1 MVENKDVV
9 IVGGGPAGLA
19 AALELKHKGIEDIL
33 IVEREDK
40 LGGILKQCIHDGF
53 GLTHFKETLSG
64 PEYADRFIKEVKKE
78 KIDYITDATV
88 IDVNNEKIVTA
99 ATRDGLKQ
107 YKAKAVVL
115 TMGCRE
121 RTRGAISTP
130 GTRPAGIYNAGVA
143 QRYINLTNTM
153 VGKKVVILG
162 SGDIGLIMAR
172 RLTLEGAKVEA
183 VIELSPYANGLPRNI
198 EQCLNDYNIPLYL
211 SHTITNIEGKSRLEA
226 VVVSKVDEVTK
237 KVIPGTQKRYECDTL
252 ILSIGL
258 IPENELSLK
267 AGVVLDPRTKGAV
280 VDENYQTSVEGIFA
294 AGNVL
299 QVHDLV
305 DFVSLEAERLADHVC
320 EYINDGK
327 LAESSINIEAGENI
341 NHTIPQKISGTKDF
355 VLSFRVRKPFKEC
368 KVDIMQDGEVIKT
381 KKYKKAI
388 ALMEN
393 YHKTNTADARSANLL
408 SNLHNN
414 LSTAYLF
421 RKKLEEAVSEL
432 KTAFTVRR
440 EYASLGLIEN
450 NDTLQQTL
458 SLANMLV
465 QNKEYDSALE
475 IIDFCE
481 STIDEVM
488 GRNNLDYGM
497 CEFYRGVIAYTRSQ
511 PVIAEQHLLNA
522 DAVFHAVMNENPDND
537 YSKSTA
543 RYLYSLYMRWG
554 KKELAEQYK
563 KILISTH

>member
-53 GLTHFKETLSG
+53 GLTRFKETLSG
-64 PEYADRFIKEVKKE
+64 PEYAYRFIKEVEKE

-237 KVIPGTQKRYECDTL
+237 KVIPGTEKRYECDTL

-327 LAESSINIEAGENI
+327 LTQSTINIEACENI

-368 KVDIMQDGEVIKT
+368 RVDIMQDGEVIKT

-388 ALMEN
+388 PAEM
-393 YHKTNTADARSANLL
+393 
-408 SNLHNN
+408 
-414 LSTAYLF
+414 
-421 RKKLEEAVSEL
+421 
-432 KTAFTVRR
+432 
-440 EYASLGLIEN
+440 
-450 NDTLQQTL
+450 
-458 SLANMLV
+458 V
-465 QNKEYDSALE
+465 Q
-475 IIDFCE
+475 I
-481 STIDEVM
+481 
-488 GRNNLDYGM
+488 
-497 CEFYRGVIAYTRSQ
+497 
-511 PVIAEQHLLNA
+511 
-522 DAVFHAVMNENPDND
+522 
-537 YSKSTA
+537 
-543 RYLYSLYMRWG
+543 
-554 KKELAEQYK
+554 
-563 KILISTH
+563 KILKDEIKQNGDLKVIISE